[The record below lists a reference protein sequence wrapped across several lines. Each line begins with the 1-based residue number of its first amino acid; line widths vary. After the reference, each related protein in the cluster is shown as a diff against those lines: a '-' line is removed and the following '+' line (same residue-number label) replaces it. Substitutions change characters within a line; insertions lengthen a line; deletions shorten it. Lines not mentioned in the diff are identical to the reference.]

1 MEIKSISS
9 IFTQYFN
16 RVREIVYTTKVDPK
30 SNNEIVEQVVY
41 YRPNNDGVKGV
52 NVDVKV

>member
-9 IFTQYFN
+9 VFTSYFN
-16 RVREIVYTTKVDPK
+16 RVREIVYTTKIDAK
-30 SNNEIVEQVVY
+30 TNKEIIEPVVY